1 MNTVKVNLE
10 GNKSYI
16 IDINNDLSNFN
27 LIDKIN
33 KNCKIVI
40 VTDTNVDFYYGDLK
54 KFVLSSIALSIFCVL
69 VSRIH
74 ILTFEKL

>member
-1 MNTVKVNLE
+1 MLQGH
-10 GNKSYI
+10 GNYGFSGFGNEKKFRVQFF
-16 IDINNDLSNFN
+16 LSS
-27 LIDKIN
+27 
-33 KNCKIVI
+33 
-40 VTDTNVDFYYGDLK
+40 TDDFYYGDLK